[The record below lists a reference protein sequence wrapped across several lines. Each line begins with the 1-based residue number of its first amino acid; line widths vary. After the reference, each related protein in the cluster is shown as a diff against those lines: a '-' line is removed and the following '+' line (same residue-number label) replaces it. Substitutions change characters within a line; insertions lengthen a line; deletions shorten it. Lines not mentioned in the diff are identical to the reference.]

1 MRNGFRHG
9 ANDDVSMAYEGG
21 GVGGEEQVSWQLR
34 RGQQQQRWGQQQPTT
49 SSFAAVSSFLCPQ
62 VGLDNN
68 G

>member
-21 GVGGEEQVSWQLR
+21 GVGGEEQLSLQL
-34 RGQQQQRWGQQQPTT
+34 RWGQQQLTT
-49 SSFAAVSSFLCPQ
+49 SSCAAVNSFLCPG

-68 G
+68 K